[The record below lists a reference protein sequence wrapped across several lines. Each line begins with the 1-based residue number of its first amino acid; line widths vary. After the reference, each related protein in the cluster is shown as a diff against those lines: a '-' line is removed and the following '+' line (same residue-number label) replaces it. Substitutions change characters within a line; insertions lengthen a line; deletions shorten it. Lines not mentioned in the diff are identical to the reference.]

1 MSENVDPSN
10 GLHEHKHEHDSIIL
24 FGIPLDVS
32 DVSPSSPISSY
43 SDAMEEYR
51 KKMETIYSKY
61 NFLDMENE
69 GGDTDEHVD
78 TDEHGDTDEDDKNDV
93 PDVPVLSDDIFDYS
107 NMMTP
112 FIILNNNNNN
122 IVSVGLDEN
131 TSKLVTF
138 NYNMCDEEHI
148 DGDDIALK
156 AIMMEEEYALAY
168 TQPILQHIAGYYG
181 LKRSTSKKIIIQN
194 IVEFELNPDNVA
206 KVSER
211 HRMFNYFNELKKDP
225 YMSIH
230 MIVPI

>member
-1 MSENVDPSN
+1 MSENVDPPN
-10 GLHEHKHEHDSIIL
+10 RLNEHEESVIL
-24 FGIPLDVS
+24 FGIPLDVC

-69 GGDTDEHVD
+69 GGDTDE
-78 TDEHGDTDEDDKNDV
+78 DDKNDV
-93 PDVPVLSDDIFDYS
+93 PTEPVLSDDIFDYS
-107 NMMTP
+107 N
-112 FIILNNNNNN
+112 ILVENTDYDNNMG
-122 IVSVGLDEN
+122 SVGLDEH

-138 NYNMCDEEHI
+138 DYNMCDEEHI